1 MAKIERV
8 WPLAYRIVLCL
19 TIILLVVAAVI
30 YVFMLRPGYE
40 ERQNAQDDYDAE
52 LAKVRK
58 SEWDSSD
65 SGIAHATKLYTLAI
79 GTKRQPAGRD
89 GSDARRK
96 RATGHLQ
103 SLMDKV
109 KEESRNPNITKDGKK
124 TYSDQY
130 DKLKKEL
137 AEGPQRL
144 ELVPAVYGM
153 GRASE
158 GNFYY
163 MTLKLLMTREVVAL
177 LQRHKLSIVQSDTGY
192 APEPSL
198 QYMDIRER
206 DSLPKV
212 RASLC
217 TVLPVRAYTLREG
230 EQPYLLEVPFKA
242 TIRGAMG
249 NFTAFVRDLQ
259 AEGRFFVLTNLEM
272 QTDKPVLLNMRRD
285 QLIKSQETE
294 KGIRIETVTAT
305 IKCSGFALPEVDRM
319 DEALKQRSRDWVK
332 ERPQAPVEKPIGI

>member
-1 MAKIERV
+1 MKIALVGYGKMGHIIEEQAKKRGHEIVATIDINNYDDIKGEAFKSADVAIEFSRPESAV
-8 WPLAYRIVLCL
+8 GN
-19 TIILLVVAAVI
+19 ILNCFAAGVPVV
-30 YVFMLRPGYE
+30 
-40 ERQNAQDDYDAE
+40 
-52 LAKVRK
+52 
-58 SEWDSSD
+58 
-65 SGIAHATKLYTLAI
+65 SGTTGWTKE
-79 GTKRQPAGRD
+79 
-89 GSDARRK
+89 
-96 RATGHLQ
+96 
-103 SLMDKV
+103 MDKV